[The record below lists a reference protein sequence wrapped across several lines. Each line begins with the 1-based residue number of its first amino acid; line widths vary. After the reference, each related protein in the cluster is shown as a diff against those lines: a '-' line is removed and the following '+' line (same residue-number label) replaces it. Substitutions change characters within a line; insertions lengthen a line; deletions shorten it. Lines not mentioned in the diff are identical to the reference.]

1 MTPSDSILDLARRL
15 VQVPSRGAID
25 PAAPIVEVVAE
36 WLAAHGIPVLLLH
49 DSEHTLVGL
58 RASAVNSRSGPA
70 YVLNAPLD
78 TATFG
83 DETTWTVSPTSG
95 EVRDGWLYGRGS
107 ADSKS
112 GIAIFCHVAARL
124 AEQAP
129 YLEGSVDL
137 VFDLDE
143 HTGGF
148 GGARAYF
155 DQLQLSVRRPEGVY
169 IGYPGNDR
177 IELGSRGFLRATLT
191 VWGQAAHSGATRNRG
206 VNAIARA
213 AELVR
218 ELSLMELDA
227 STTPE
232 FPLRPVL
239 TVTQMEGGG
248 SFSQVPDRCRVGID
262 IRLTPTFTIGEARA
276 RVEALVMAKNID
288 GHETRIDWHP
298 GWPPYRVPDDHQMVR
313 VLQEEAQR
321 VFSRAIPT
329 SVSGPSNIG
338 NYLAQLGIPAL
349 CGFGVTAAG
358 VHAADERAEIA
369 TMEPVAE
376 VYFQTLVRLLKR

>member
-1 MTPSDSILDLARRL
+1 
-15 VQVPSRGAID
+15 
-25 PAAPIVEVVAE
+25 VAE
-36 WLAAHGIPVLLLH
+36 WLVAHGIPVLLLH
-49 DSEHTLVGL
+49 DSERTLVGL
-58 RASAVNSRSGPA
+58 RASAVNCRSGPL

-78 TATFG
+78 TAVFG
-83 DETTWTVSPTSG
+83 DETTWTLPPTSG

-112 GIAIFCHVAARL
+112 GISIFCHVAARL
-124 AEQAP
+124 AETKG
-129 YLEGSVDL
+129 LEGSVDL
-137 VFDLDE
+137 IFDLEE

-155 DQLQLSVRRPEGVY
+155 DQQVSIRRPDGVY

-191 VWGQAAHSGATRNRG
+191 VWGEAAHSGASRNRG

-218 ELSLMELDA
+218 KLTSLDLD
-227 STTPE
+227 SRTTPD
-232 FPLRPVL
+232 FPLPPAL
-239 TVTQMEGGG
+239 TVTEMEGGG

-262 IRLTPTFTIGEARA
+262 IRLTPTFGIGEARA
-276 RVEALVMAKNID
+276 RVDALVLEKNIE
-288 GHETRIDWHP
+288 GPAVTIDWHS
-298 GWPPYRVPDDHQMVR
+298 GWPPYRVPQEHQMVR
-313 VLQEEAQR
+313 ILQEEAQA
-321 VFSRAIPT
+321 VFSRSIPT
-329 SVSGPSNIG
+329 GVSGPSNIG
-338 NYLAQLGIPAL
+338 NYLAQLGVPAL

-376 VYFQTLVRLLKR
+376 VYYRTLVRLLKRD

>member
-1 MTPSDSILDLARRL
+1 MTQSDSVLDLARRL
-15 VQVPSRGAID
+15 VRVPSRGGTD

-36 WLAAHGIPVLLLH
+36 WLVAHGIPALLLH
-49 DSEHTLVGL
+49 DSERLLVGV
-58 RASAVNSRSGPA
+58 RASAVNCRSGPL

-78 TATFG
+78 TAVFG
-83 DETTWTVSPTSG
+83 DETTWTFPPTSG
-95 EVRDGWLYGRGS
+95 EIRNGWLCGRGS

-112 GIAIFCHVAARL
+112 GISIFCHVAARL
-124 AEQAP
+124 AETQG
-129 YLEGSVDL
+129 LEGSVDL
-137 VFDLDE
+137 VFDLEE

-155 DQLQLSVRRPEGVY
+155 DQPAKRPDGVY

-191 VWGQAAHSGATRNRG
+191 VWGEAAHSGASRNRG

-218 ELSLMELDA
+218 ELTALDLDTR
-227 STTPE
+227 TTPD
-232 FPLRPVL
+232 FPLLPVL
-239 TVTQMEGGG
+239 TVTEMEGGG
-248 SFSQVPDRCRVGID
+248 SFSQVPDRCRIGID
-262 IRLTPTFTIGEARA
+262 IRLTPTFGIGEARA
-276 RVEALVMAKNID
+276 LVEQTVREWDLNN
-288 GHETRIDWHP
+288 GETRIDWHP
-298 GWPPYRVPDDHQMVR
+298 GWPPYRVPQDDKLVR
-313 VLQEEAQR
+313 ALQEEAQA
-321 VFSRAIPT
+321 VFSREIPT

-338 NYLAQLGIPAL
+338 NYLAQLGVPAL

-358 VHAADERAEIA
+358 VHAADECAEIA

-376 VYFQTLVRLLKR
+376 VYYRTLVRLLKRD